1 MGGSEVCTLTS
12 AQPACWWGLCPDQ
25 PAWLHTHP
33 GPFISPSCPAH
44 HGRSLT
50 PLQRPEQSP
59 NTQPGHVGPF
69 HTHTRMHGTIRGSG
83 LCVHLDWCATLGPAC
98 ILGMSGWLPLGGLS
112 EGGSPALRPPG
123 RVPCWSRNPQGLGP
137 HVRLGS
143 FTAASVS
150 PPASWA
156 RTHTEAL
163 GICLKCSESDVTPIW
178 GSLHLTGHPTPLRSQ
193 PNEDITCQTCHI
205 CTLGWGHSWTLGLGC
220 PPGVA

>member
-1 MGGSEVCTLTS
+1 MGGSEVCALTS

-69 HTHTRMHGTIRGSG
+69 RTHTRMHGTIGGSG

-112 EGGSPALRPPG
+112 EGGVACPAPPRAGALLEQKPPRTRPTHQVRIAHGGLSVTASLLGQDTHRSPGDLFKMLR
-123 RVPCWSRNPQGLGP
+123 
-137 HVRLGS
+137 
-143 FTAASVS
+143 
-150 PPASWA
+150 
-156 RTHTEAL
+156 
-163 GICLKCSESDVTPIW
+163 I
-178 GSLHLTGHPTPLRSQ
+178 
-193 PNEDITCQTCHI
+193 
-205 CTLGWGHSWTLGLGC
+205 
-220 PPGVA
+220 